1 MFYITRGPLS
11 RVFHSFFQCQNGHV
25 FFFDKSVRQDGLQTC
40 QPKKMEMS
48 VTSVM
53 GEGAKRPSGG
63 GVVRGV
69 PPFHGVEPFLI

>member
-1 MFYITRGPLS
+1 M
-11 RVFHSFFQCQNGHV
+11 